1 MRKILFKF
9 KENNKIKK
17 IKDKFFMKLIATT
30 FGGAVMA
37 FEKWKNIPVAQN
49 KEALRNARKFELAL

>member
-17 IKDKFFMKLIATT
+17 IKEKFFMKLIATT

-37 FEKWKNIPVAQN
+37 FEKWKNIPVA
-49 KEALRNARKFELAL
+49 